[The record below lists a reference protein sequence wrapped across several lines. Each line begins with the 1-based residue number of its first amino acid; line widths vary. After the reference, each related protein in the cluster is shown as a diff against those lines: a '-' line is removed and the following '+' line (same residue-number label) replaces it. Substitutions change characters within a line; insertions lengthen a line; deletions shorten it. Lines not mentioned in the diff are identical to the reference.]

1 MADCGRVR
9 RGYDLRM
16 LENGIYG
23 LHYRAAGQEREAD
36 AGRAL
41 AVLRDGKIL
50 GSDPWGGVF
59 AGSCEFDPAGRINK
73 VRLRF
78 DVPPDGTLIT
88 GFSAGPAGAV
98 LDIVGAVQRAGS
110 EMATVVEVAGTPVSV
125 QLTYL
130 GPLPN

>member
-1 MADCGRVR
+1 M
-9 RGYDLRM
+9 
-16 LENGIYG
+16 
-23 LHYRAAGQEREAD
+23 
-36 AGRAL
+36 
-41 AVLRDGKIL
+41 LRDGKIL

-59 AGSCEFDPAGRINK
+59 VGSCEFDPQARLNK

-98 LDIVGAVQRAGS
+98 LDIVGVLDGAAPN
-110 EMATVVEVAGTPVSV
+110 ATTVVEVAGAPVSV
-125 QLTYL
+125 KLTYL

>member
-1 MADCGRVR
+1 
-9 RGYDLRM
+9 M
-16 LENGIYG
+16 LEDGIYG
-23 LHYRAAGQEREAD
+23 LQYTAAHEDAREGGQ
-36 AGRAL
+36 AL

-59 AGSCEFDPAGRINK
+59 TGTCEFDPAERLNK

-78 DVPPDGTLIT
+78 DVPPEGILIT

-98 LDIVGAVQRAGS
+98 VDIVGAIARTPA
-110 EMATVVEVAGTPVSV
+110 EATTVVDVAGTPVSV
-125 QLTYL
+125 ALTYL

>member
-1 MADCGRVR
+1 
-9 RGYDLRM
+9 M
-16 LENGIYG
+16 LENGIYD
-23 LHYRAAGQEREAD
+23 LRYSAHAD
-36 AGRAL
+36 GKAEGGRGL

-59 AGSCEFDPAGRINK
+59 VGSCEFDASSCLNT

-78 DVPPDGTLIT
+78 EVPPTGTLIT

-98 LDIVGAVQRAGS
+98 LDIVGAIAGG
-110 EMATVVEVAGTPVSV
+110 APDTTTVVEVAGAPVRV
-125 QLTYL
+125 ALTYL